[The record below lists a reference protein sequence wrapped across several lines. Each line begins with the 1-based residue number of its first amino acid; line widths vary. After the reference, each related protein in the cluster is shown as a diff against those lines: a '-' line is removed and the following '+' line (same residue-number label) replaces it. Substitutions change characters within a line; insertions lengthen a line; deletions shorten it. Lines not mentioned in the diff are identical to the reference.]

1 MICPV
6 CNKEFNTQRGFLN
19 HITRTHKVSSKEAY
33 DMVNE
38 KLLCKFCGEEMNLIN
53 GFAFLILALIF
64 KYWIEEQFFWY
75 CLIIANVYFASVGNK

>member
-1 MICPV
+1 MGEDVWPT
-6 CNKEFNTQRGFLN
+6 KMSDFTDDMTMADSSDWY
-19 HITRTHKVSSKEAY
+19 IT
-33 DMVNE
+33 
-38 KLLCKFCGEEMNLIN
+38 CKFCGEEMNLIN